1 MNSENLLGHIDPA
14 DIDKIFNRSVNLDGE
29 SILDFINALCKLSEY
44 KKLIIKMNFL
54 KVNTIHIE

>member
-29 SILDFINALCKLSEY
+29 SILDFINALCKLSE
-44 KKLIIKMNFL
+44 
-54 KVNTIHIE
+54 